1 MKIQKATLNDL
12 LPLSVL
18 FNDYR
23 VFYRKDADLEAAGS
37 FLKQRIEI
45 GDSEIFVCFNE
56 LNEMTGFTQ
65 LYPLFSST
73 RMKRLWLLNDL
84 FVHPD
89 HRGKGYSIA
98 LIERAKQLCRETEA
112 CGMFLET
119 ELTNTIG
126 NQLYPKT
133 GFDLNETSNFYQW
146 DNLS

>member
-1 MKIQKATLNDL
+1 MKIQKASLNEL

-23 VFYRKDADLEAAGS
+23 IFYRKEADLEAAGS
-37 FLKQRIEI
+37 FLKQRIEN
-45 GDSEIFVCFNE
+45 GDAEIFVCFNE

-89 HRGKGYSIA
+89 HRSKGYSIA
-98 LIERAKQLCRETEA
+98 LIERAKQLCKETEA

-119 ELTNTIG
+119 EKTNIIG

-133 GFDLNETSNFYQW
+133 GFYLNETSNFYQW
-146 DNLS
+146 DII